1 MFSTTSS
8 FLYFSQ
14 ADGLVFLLQKEQDRP
29 GGHMSFLSFVKNKML
44 VVPLEESLVRSGTT
58 SIFYKRNGH
67 VGRPP
72 NLGTNQRQE
81 KEIVSHQHLFLS
93 PGVCF

>member
-1 MFSTTSS
+1 MENEI
-8 FLYFSQ
+8 
-14 ADGLVFLLQKEQDRP
+14 KEKLPMEKMP